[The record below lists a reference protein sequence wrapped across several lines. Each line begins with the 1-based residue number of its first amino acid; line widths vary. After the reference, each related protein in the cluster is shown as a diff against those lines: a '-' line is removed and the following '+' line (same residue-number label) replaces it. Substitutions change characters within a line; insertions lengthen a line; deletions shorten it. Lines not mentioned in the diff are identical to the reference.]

1 MHFYKENGLLF
12 FEAVLFKYF
21 SLGSGMSFLFSSSGY
36 FVCSSEHIFYS
47 SGLTKLKPLFFFIF
61 PLLNLNPL

>member
-47 SGLTKLKPLFFFIF
+47 SGLTK
-61 PLLNLNPL
+61 